1 MRTEGLTGHR
11 SATAAV
17 LVVGGGAIAV
27 ATWVAGDH
35 GLALGLVGFY
45 ALAAGIA
52 YLWSGGKGDMAA
64 IMRVGGDE
72 RQRGMDR
79 DATAIMGLAMG
90 VAALVGAIVEIA
102 RTANPGPY
110 GVMCAVGGISYVVGL
125 IVVRRRR

>member
-17 LVVGGGAIAV
+17 LVVGGGALAV

-35 GLALGLVGFY
+35 GLVGFY

-52 YLWSGGKGDMAA
+52 YLWSGGKGDVAA
-64 IMRVGGDE
+64 IMRAGGDE

-90 VAALVGAIVEIA
+90 LAALVGAVVDIA
-102 RTANPGPY
+102 RTGNPGPY
-110 GVMCAVGGISYVVGL
+110 GVMCAVGGITYVL
-125 IVVRRRR
+125 SLFVVRRRR